1 MKEFLLHKVRFFA
14 QKEKKYKRGEKK
26 KMQSLTYCSL
36 VAGGIVKLSDEKQ
49 QKISHDLQFDGGRVV
64 QFHLGVLST
73 YSYLLC
79 SCDAALL
86 IDPGRDVN
94 SYEEYLFE
102 NNIELCGVFLTHIH
116 TDYVSGHIEAGT
128 RFNVPIFLSR
138 TADAGFRHIPL
149 DDDTS
154 FTLGRLKLHFYSTP
168 EHAAE
173 GISMTAGTQEGHPEI
188 IFAGDALTGTFS
200 DNSGIDRLC
209 RMAGTSE
216 NIRIY
221 PAHELT
227 GPDKNWTT
235 PEKLKNTTVSAGQ
248 HPLHLENLREINR
261 RGPEIV
267 NWENIFPYTEPDIT
281 LASPERHVIDIRNCS
296 DYAKGHIPYSLNIE
310 SNGKMEYWTAKLI
323 PPPQEVFLAGDNE
336 MALTETAQRLQN
348 VGFRTK
354 GFLFEKWEQ
363 KNLPVLSSVNID
375 VQELDTLL
383 WSEEAPLVLDVRT
396 AEEWQKS
403 RLPGSINI
411 PLDELEDRLNELP
424 HDRAIVIVCASG
436 FRSAIAVGILER
448 TSFRSISNLSGGLAA
463 WLEEG
468 KTLNSGP
475 FHTPV
480 PSKCGIKSPL
490 ADSAS

>member
-1 MKEFLLHKVRFFA
+1 
-14 QKEKKYKRGEKK
+14 
-26 KMQSLTYCSL
+26 MQNLTCCSL
-36 VAGGIVKLSDEKQ
+36 VAGGVVKLSEEKQ

-64 QFHLGVLST
+64 QFHLGVLSA

-94 SYEEYLFE
+94 GYEEYLFE
-102 NNIELCGVFLTHIH
+102 NDIELCGVFLTHIH
-116 TDYVSGHIEAGT
+116 TDYVSGHMEAGE

-138 TADAGFRHIPL
+138 TAEAGFRHIPL
-149 DDDTS
+149 DDDSS
-154 FTLGRLKLHFYSTP
+154 FTLGRLKLHFFSTP

-227 GPDKNWTT
+227 GSDKNWTT
-235 PEKLKNTTVSAGQ
+235 AGKLKTASVSAGQ
-248 HPLHLENLREINR
+248 HSLHLEELREINR

-267 NWENIFPYTEPDIT
+267 DWENIFQHIEPDIT
-281 LASPERHVIDIRNCS
+281 LASPGQRVIDIRNCS

-310 SNGKMEYWTAKLI
+310 SNGKMEYWTARLF
-323 PPPQEVFLAGDNE
+323 PPPQKLYLVGDNE
-336 MALTETAQRLQN
+336 MALTETAQRLQTIGCN
-348 VGFRTK
+348 SQ
-354 GFLFEKWEQ
+354 GFLFEEWEQ
-363 KNLPVLSSVNID
+363 KNLPVLSSGTIEIE
-375 VQELDTLL
+375 ELDTQI
-383 WSEEAPLVLDVRT
+383 WSDEAPLILDVRT
-396 AEEWQKS
+396 SEEWQKS

-411 PLDELEDRLNELP
+411 PLAELEERLHELP
-424 HDRAIVIVCASG
+424 HDRDIVIVCASG

-448 TSFRSISNLSGGLAA
+448 GSFKSVSNLSGGLAA
-463 WLEEG
+463 WLEAG
-468 KTLNSGP
+468 KKLNSGS

>member
-1 MKEFLLHKVRFFA
+1 
-14 QKEKKYKRGEKK
+14 
-26 KMQSLTYCSL
+26 MQSLTCCSL
-36 VAGGIVKLSDEKQ
+36 VAGGVVKLSDEKQ
-49 QKISHDLQFDGGRVV
+49 QKISHNLQFDGGRVV

-79 SCDAALL
+79 SCNAALL

-173 GISMTAGTQEGHPEI
+173 GISMTAGTLEGHPEI

-209 RMAGTSE
+209 RTAENSE
-216 NIRIY
+216 HIRIY
-221 PAHELT
+221 PAHELN

-267 NWENIFPYTEPDIT
+267 NWENIFPYTEPDIS
-281 LASPERHVIDIRNCS
+281 LASPGQHVVDIRNCA

-323 PPPQEVFLAGDNE
+323 PPPQEVYLTGDNE
-336 MALTETAQRLQN
+336 MALTETAQRLQS
-348 VGFRTK
+348 VGCRTK
-354 GFLFEKWEQ
+354 GFLFEEWEQ
-363 KNLPVLSSVNID
+363 KNLPVLSSVNTD

-424 HDRAIVIVCASG
+424 HDRDIVIVCASG

-448 TSFRSISNLSGGLAA
+448 GSFRSISNLSGGLAA
-463 WLEEG
+463 WLEAG
-468 KTLNSGP
+468 KKLNSGS

-480 PSKCGIKSPL
+480 PSKCGLKSPL

>member
-1 MKEFLLHKVRFFA
+1 
-14 QKEKKYKRGEKK
+14 
-26 KMQSLTYCSL
+26 MQNLTCCSL
-36 VAGGIVKLSDEKQ
+36 VAGGVVKLSEEKQ

-64 QFHLGVLST
+64 QFHLGVLSA

-94 SYEEYLFE
+94 GYEEYLFE
-102 NNIELCGVFLTHIH
+102 NDIELCGVFLTHIH
-116 TDYVSGHIEAGT
+116 TDYVSGHMEAGE

-138 TADAGFRHIPL
+138 TAEAGFRHIPL
-149 DDDTS
+149 DDDSS
-154 FTLGRLKLHFYSTP
+154 FTLGRLKLHFFSTP

-227 GPDKNWTT
+227 GSDKNWTT
-235 PEKLKNTTVSAGQ
+235 AGKLKTASVSAGQ
-248 HPLHLENLREINR
+248 HSLHLEELREINR

-267 NWENIFPYTEPDIT
+267 DWENIFQHIEPDIT
-281 LASPERHVIDIRNCS
+281 LASPGQRVIDIRNCS

-310 SNGKMEYWTAKLI
+310 SNGKMEYWTARLF
-323 PPPQEVFLAGDNE
+323 PPPQKLYLVGDNE
-336 MALTETAQRLQN
+336 MALTETAQRLQTIGCN
-348 VGFRTK
+348 SQ
-354 GFLFEKWEQ
+354 GFLFEEWEQ
-363 KNLPVLSSVNID
+363 KNLPVLSSGNIEIE
-375 VQELDTLL
+375 ELDTQI
-383 WSEEAPLVLDVRT
+383 WSDEAPLILDVRT
-396 AEEWQKS
+396 SEEWQKS

-411 PLDELEDRLNELP
+411 PLAELEERLHELP
-424 HDRAIVIVCASG
+424 HDRDIVIVCASG

-448 TSFRSISNLSGGLAA
+448 GSFKSVSNLSGGLAA
-463 WLEEG
+463 WLEAG
-468 KTLNSGP
+468 KKLNSGS

>member
-1 MKEFLLHKVRFFA
+1 
-14 QKEKKYKRGEKK
+14 
-26 KMQSLTYCSL
+26 MQSLTCCSL
-36 VAGGIVKLSDEKQ
+36 VAGGVVKLSEEKQ

-64 QFHLGVLST
+64 QFHLGVLSA

-94 SYEEYLFE
+94 GYEEYLFE
-102 NNIELCGVFLTHIH
+102 NDIELCGVFLTHIH
-116 TDYVSGHIEAGT
+116 TDYVSGHMEAGE

-138 TADAGFRHIPL
+138 TAEAGFRHIPL
-149 DDDTS
+149 DDDSS
-154 FTLGRLKLHFYSTP
+154 FTLGRLKLHFFSTP

-227 GPDKNWTT
+227 GSDKNWTT
-235 PEKLKNTTVSAGQ
+235 AGKLKTAPVSAGQ
-248 HPLHLENLREINR
+248 HSLHLEELREINR

-267 NWENIFPYTEPDIT
+267 DWENIFQHIEPDIT
-281 LASPERHVIDIRNCS
+281 LASRGQRVIDIRNCS

-310 SNGKMEYWTAKLI
+310 SNGKMEYWTARLF
-323 PPPQEVFLAGDNE
+323 PPPQKLYLVGDNE
-336 MALTETAQRLQN
+336 MALTETAQRLQAI
-348 VGFRTK
+348 GCSSE
-354 GFLFEKWEQ
+354 GFLFEEWEQ
-363 KNLPVLSSVNID
+363 KNLPVLSSGNIEIE
-375 VQELDTLL
+375 ELDTQM
-383 WSEEAPLVLDVRT
+383 WSDEAPLILDVRT
-396 AEEWQKS
+396 SEEWQKS

-411 PLDELEDRLNELP
+411 PLAELEERLHELP
-424 HDRAIVIVCASG
+424 HDRDIVIVCASG

-448 TSFRSISNLSGGLAA
+448 GSFKSVSNLSGGLAA
-463 WLEEG
+463 WLEAG
-468 KTLNSGP
+468 KKLNSGS